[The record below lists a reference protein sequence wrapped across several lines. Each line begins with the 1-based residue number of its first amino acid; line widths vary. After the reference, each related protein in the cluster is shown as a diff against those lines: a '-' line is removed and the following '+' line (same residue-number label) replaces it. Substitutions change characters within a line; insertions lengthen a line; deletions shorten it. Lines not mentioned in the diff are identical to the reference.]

1 MQTVEKLGTSEIT
14 INRSTFYGFCHP
26 INSEEDALKIINNYR
41 NKYHDARHVV
51 FAYVLH
57 PNIMKIE
64 NDSEP
69 AGTAGPP
76 IYNAIT
82 KVGLTNTLVV
92 VVRYFGGIL
101 LGAGPLLRAY
111 SQTAVE
117 AIKDAGFKKIRHCF
131 TATLQMGYENLKLFE
146 INCKKN
152 NVDIIS
158 IEYLDVV
165 KVKVAFED
173 KNDFT
178 SDFMDKVEK
187 EKIWL

>member
-1 MQTVEKLGTSEIT
+1 VEKLGTSEIT

-117 AIKDAGFKKIRHCF
+117 AIKDAGFKMIRHCF

-146 INCKKN
+146 INCKKH

-173 KNDFT
+173 ENDFT